1 MRITYRRLEAGDRA
15 VLDDVVPGTFDHPII
30 PVQAQAFLD
39 EPNHELVVALD
50 AGRVVG
56 MVSAVVMLHPD
67 KRPQLWVNELGV
79 AEAWRRQG
87 IATQLMQEIFD
98 IADDRGCVEVWLG
111 TEDSNVAARE
121 LYRSLGGDE
130 DAVLGYT
137 WVLEGGPRPAGAA

>member
-1 MRITYRRLEAGDRA
+1 MGITYRRLGIEDRA
-15 VLDDVVPGTFDHPII
+15 VLDDVVPGTFDHAVI
-30 PVQAQAFLD
+30 PDQAQAFLD

-67 KRPQLWVNELGV
+67 KRSHLWVNELGV

-87 IATQLMQEIFD
+87 IATQLMQEIFRL
-98 IADDRGCVEVWLG
+98 AGDRGCAEVWLG

-121 LYRSLGGDE
+121 LYRALGGDE
-130 DAVLGYT
+130 EAVLGYT
-137 WVLEGGPRPAGAA
+137 WVLEEAD